1 MSSLMQYLIQ
11 QSHEFH
17 ERVDELDETIGELT
31 DKIAVIEYNILK
43 ELRLVRQEIDALYEE
58 DTDEGDST

>member
-58 DTDEGDST
+58 DTNEGDST

>member
-17 ERVDELDETIGELT
+17 ERVDELDETIDKLS